1 MRKLLLL
8 GTASFA
14 MIIGSAAIQS
24 PTADAQSFLRG
35 NDSQALTVDSRGV
48 LTMAPLLERVTPA
61 VVSIETAVKI
71 TNRSRGRSS
80 SQMDM
85 LERFFGELPEGMR
98 PDNDRSRDS
107 DDSDNDEDLGTR
119 RNSIGSGVI
128 VDARDGY
135 IVTNHHVIKD
145 ADEIF
150 VVLQDRRELEAELVG
165 SDSQTDIAVLK
176 VKASG
181 LKAIP
186 FADSE
191 SVKVGDYTVAIGNPF
206 GLGHTVTQGI
216 VSAKGREFGR
226 RSADQYQD
234 FIQTDASINPGN
246 SGGALIN
253 SKGELIGI
261 NTAIVSRS
269 GGNNGIGFAVPARM
283 AKSVMG
289 QLIENG
295 EVRRGRIGVLI
306 QNITPDLR
314 EALDLSTSDGALVSN
329 VVDDSPA
336 DKAGLEDGDIIIEFN
351 DERIIDS
358 SDIRNA
364 VSYVEPGQRASITY
378 LRDGKRR
385 TTRIDVEAVK
395 EDRDILT
402 ADAADDIPAME
413 SFSGATLT
421 DIPDSVKTRG
431 GDAGVY
437 VSSVTRGSK
446 AARAGLARGDII
458 REVDRETI
466 VDLSD
471 FEDAISGKNGAI
483 ALTVERNGQTT
494 FMAVR

>member
-8 GTASFA
+8 GTASVA
-14 MIIGSAAIQS
+14 MIIGTATINS
-24 PTADAQSFLRG
+24 PSADAQSFLRG
-35 NDSQALTVDSRGV
+35 GDSQALTVDSRGV

-71 TNRSRGRSS
+71 TNRSRRGSS
-80 SQMDM
+80 AQMDM

-98 PDNDRSRDS
+98 PDSGSDS
-107 DDSDNDEDLGTR
+107 DDESDEDLGTR

-128 VDARDGY
+128 VDAGDGY

-336 DKAGLEDGDIIIEFN
+336 DKAGLKDGDIIVEFN
-351 DERIIDS
+351 NERIIDS

-364 VSYVEPGQRASITY
+364 VSYVEPGERASITY

-385 TTRIDVEAVK
+385 TTRIDVEMVEE
-395 EDRDILT
+395 EDRDVLT
-402 ADAADDIPAME
+402 ADAAEDIPAME

-421 DIPDSVKTRG
+421 DIPESVKTRG
-431 GDAGVY
+431 GDEGVY
-437 VSSVTRGSK
+437 VSNVTRGSK

-458 REVDRETI
+458 REVDRSS
-466 VDLSD
+466 VADLSD
-471 FEDAISGKNGAI
+471 FEDAIRDKDGAI